1 MTPLAIAELAALH
14 HAGTRVGITSVCTA
28 HPLAIEAALLQGM
41 ADGSPV
47 LIEATCNQVNQDGG
61 YTGMTPAGFRDVVI
75 GIAGQV
81 GFDTSRLILGGDH
94 LGPNPW
100 KALPAEEA
108 LRKAEIMIDAFAR
121 AGFTKLHLDTSMGCR
136 GEAGALPDEVT
147 AHRAARL
154 AGVAETA
161 AAAAGGGRPSYIVG
175 TEVPVPGGATEALD
189 HLQVTRP
196 EAALRTIE
204 VHRAAFSAAGLDDAF
219 SRAIGVVVQPGVEF
233 GHAEVIPYRPERGRG
248 LAAVLQRMPDFVF
261 EAHSTDY
268 QSAAALA
275 ALVDDGFAIL
285 KVGPGIT
292 FALRETLYGLDHIA
306 DILDPQPLPTALRN
320 AMERLMQREPGHW
333 RRYYEG
339 EGAALFAQRH
349 FSYSDRIRYYWPHVD
364 ARAAVAAL
372 LARLDGRAIPET
384 LISQYLPRLA
394 AGVRD
399 GTIGLAP
406 RDLLIAGCRTA
417 LDPYSAA
424 CAGR

>member
-1 MTPLAIAELAALH
+1 M
-14 HAGTRVGITSVCTA
+14 R
-28 HPLAIEAALLQGM
+28 
-41 ADGSPV
+41 
-47 LIEATCNQVNQDGG
+47 
-61 YTGMTPAGFRDVVI
+61 
-75 GIAGQV
+75 
-81 GFDTSRLILGGDH
+81 
-94 LGPNPW
+94 
-100 KALPAEEA
+100 
-108 LRKAEIMIDAFAR
+108 R

-136 GEAGALPDEVT
+136 GEAAALPDEVT
-147 AHRAARL
+147 AQRAARL
-154 AGVAETA
+154 AGVAEA
-161 AAAAGGGRPSYIVG
+161 AAAASGGGRPSYIVG

-189 HLQVTRP
+189 HLEVTRP
-196 EAALRTIE
+196 AAALRTIE

-233 GHAEVIPYRPERGRG
+233 GHAEVIPYRPNEARD
-248 LAAVLQRMPDFVF
+248 LAAVLQRMPQFVF

-268 QSAAALA
+268 QTTAALT

-285 KVGPGIT
+285 KVGPGVT

-306 DILDPQPLPTALRN
+306 DILDPQSGTTRLRD
-320 AMERLMQREPGHW
+320 AMERLMQQEPRHW

-349 FSYSDRIRYYWPHVD
+349 FSYSDRIRYYWPHAD

-399 GTIGLAP
+399 GGVRPVP

-417 LDPYSAA
+417 LEPL
-424 CAGR
+424 